1 MASKSAAMTRRD
13 FMQTTGLLAAGA
25 AAAALSPRLAAETMP
40 KVRLK
45 LGIDNFSVRAMGW
58 KAPRLLEYAA
68 AQKVDVLLISDLD
81 AYESLEDASLKELR
95 AKSKDL
101 GVQIHAGTW
110 SICPTA
116 KSFKKKWGTAEEHL
130 RLGIRVARAL
140 GSPVLR
146 CVLGMGE
153 DRQSPGGIEARIAD
167 TVKVLQACRNEAVD
181 SNVRIAVENHAG
193 DMRASELVGLIE
205 AAGRDFVGATLDSGN
220 AVWALEDPL
229 TNLEILGPYAVTTG
243 IRDAIVWEDEQGAKV
258 QWTAMG
264 EGQVDWRVYMDK
276 FSQLCPQAPVVL
288 EIISGFAKPFPY
300 LQQDFWQAWPKL
312 KAADFARFLAL
323 ARRGKAI
330 PSHKSPNSEAEQTYQ
345 REELERSVRY
355 CRETLGIG
363 ARA

>member
-1 MASKSAAMTRRD
+1 MTRRT
-13 FMQTTGLLAAGA
+13 FMQTTGLLATGA
-25 AAAALSPRLAAETMP
+25 ALTAAAPHISAENMP

-45 LGIDNFSVRAMGW
+45 LGMDNFSIRAMGW
-58 KAPRLLEYAA
+58 KAPKLLEYAA
-68 AQKVDVLLISDLD
+68 AQKPDVLLISDLD
-81 AYESLEDASLKELR
+81 AYESLEEPSLKELR
-95 AKSKDL
+95 AKAKDL

-116 KSFKKKWGTAEEHL
+116 KSFKTKWGTAEEHL

-153 DRQSPGGIEARIAD
+153 DRRSPGGIEARIQD

-181 SNVRIAVENHAG
+181 ANVRIAVENHAG
-193 DMRASELVGLIE
+193 DMRASELVSLIE
-205 AAGRDFVGATLDSGN
+205 AAGRDYVGATLDSGN
-220 AVWALEDPL
+220 AAWALEDPMS
-229 TNLEILGPYAVTTG
+229 NLEVLGPYAVTTG
-243 IRDAIVWEDEQGAKV
+243 IRDAIVWEDEEGAKV

-276 FSQLCPQAPVVL
+276 FAQLCPQAPVVL

-300 LQQDFWQAWPKL
+300 LQPDFWQAWPKL
-312 KAADFARFLAL
+312 KASDFARFLSL
-323 ARRGKAI
+323 ARRGQAI
-330 PSHKSPNSEAEQTYQ
+330 PSHKSPDSEAEKTYQ
-345 REELERSVRY
+345 REELERSLRY

-363 ARA
+363 ARS